1 MVTDASN
8 PAAGAHSA
16 AAAYG
21 SKGEAAPA
29 AVSGSLRAFGHLS
42 TPPPAKRMEY
52 LGIGTLVCTISST
65 PEPGVLRSLL
75 NAIMGLDADESEVAH
90 PRVRALRAD
99 GITL

>member
-8 PAAGAHSA
+8 PAAGAHRA

-21 SKGEAAPA
+21 SKEQAAPA
-29 AVSGSLRAFGHLS
+29 AVFGSLRAFGHLS
-42 TPPPAKRMEY
+42 GPPASRRMEY

-75 NAIMGLDADESEVAH
+75 NAIMGLDADESDVAQ
-90 PRVRALRAD
+90 PSVRALQAD